1 MTYSCLDEIWTQG
14 AQYRSC
20 TLNASRWETK
30 LGQAPTGNWKS
41 VGIRAECV
49 NRHLA
54 ELAAGSPSREKYS
67 TLDETSLRTLLDS
80 TVNLDERRLI
90 HSAIRDLRQREI
102 EEMEAAL
109 ASKRF
114 RPAHQ
119 HLHDD
124 KENQH
129 RADTLDLLS
138 GKLQAIQDIEE
149 LTKLLRGASEYE
161 ERKLIRAAIRQ
172 LRDKELQSA
181 MERVKGTNQQAKAE
195 SGEMHSSLAR
205 VDLDRDRLGERER
218 ERIKLQIREL
228 RSQQK
233 QSRELHRAGSSTGM
247 TLVMDTVGK
256 GEPAGPAAAHRCLES
271 GTSDFNGIVTQCQQQ
286 DSFELSQEFAPFRA
300 RLDSGASERS
310 VESFSRAQ
318 LDFETP
324 DHSVGSIPRARLDS
338 GTSERSVGSASRV
351 QLDSGASEQSVG
363 SAPRARLDSG
373 ASEWS
378 VGSVPRARLDSGAS
392 ERSVGSA
399 PRARLDSGAS
409 ERSVG
414 SAPRA
419 RLDSGASER
428 SVGSAS
434 SSRLDSGT
442 SEWSLGSAVRALLD
456 STASE
461 QSVLSTQRA
470 QYHSGSSEGSTGSQ
484 VQQRDRLDCG
494 MSDTGLGPWQRLGSG
509 SSISSQGLLES
520 HRDLSSCISSL
531 DKDLQEVPMKA
542 KSSSASSDPEP
553 ESNSHR
559 APRPI
564 YEPSDESSITDTA
577 HDQPD
582 GVVYSRSVHASCNGL
597 VNGSSKTRED
607 TKEQKTI
614 RTREMPQSLFCTT
627 KPTDAA
633 AYQSSQ
639 TIKASCPSIR
649 PGDQKDA
656 AALSIGRA
664 NSVRDRVRKFTEGS
678 SGQTAQ
684 ARSFSV
690 RNPAT
695 ASIMRGQ
702 MPISTVTRRFEE
714 PGLKEQS
721 ESPGKGKSMLGHT
734 STGPEGVGRS
744 HEERPSSSVS
754 SSSTSESPGSLLHRR
769 VGIKK
774 GSSTRPHVPAP
785 QRAPSS
791 QLQSRGGGASEQPES
806 RGPAPAGSD
815 ESSTLDQAVESSAAS
830 DTSGDIT
837 THSQG
842 EGDSN
847 MKTFLT
853 IEIKEGRTIPGGSMA
868 SRLATSTVGN
878 RSELTL
884 GLRPTPFKISSS
896 GISSSSTFKMENEP
910 AVAMEPVFVA
920 APSVRAATETSSVP
934 NGSSEVQPRLKERSG
949 KVTTEELAAIE
960 DEEVLDK
967 MLDQT
972 KDFDERKMIRAAMR
986 ELRQRKR
993 DQRERERESRLQELR
1008 QQREEQ
1014 PQKGRRPGGA
1024 GEVVV
1029 KKVEKSAD
1037 GSSLHQVTKTD
1048 RFAQSNDG
1056 RQSSRSTVMEAN
1068 YVQKSDKGTVQ
1079 TKSYSY
1085 ASSSSMKVGSVFDR
1099 EDTSAQE
1106 RRQAERRKEL
1116 MRAQTLPKTS
1126 AAQSRRAMIEKLEK
1140 ESGGPAN
1147 TAVARVQRSTSFGV
1161 PNANSIKQMLLD
1173 WCRAKTRSYENVDI
1187 QNFSS
1192 SWSDGMAFCALVHN
1206 FFPEAFDYSAL
1217 SPSNRRHN
1225 FEVAFSTAEAFANC
1239 MPLLE
1244 VEDMMIMGKKP
1255 DPKCVF
1261 TYVQSL
1267 VNHLRRI
1274 EMTQRAYSDL

>member
-1 MTYSCLDEIWTQG
+1 
-14 AQYRSC
+14 
-20 TLNASRWETK
+20 
-30 LGQAPTGNWKS
+30 
-41 VGIRAECV
+41 
-49 NRHLA
+49 
-54 ELAAGSPSREKYS
+54 
-67 TLDETSLRTLLDS
+67 
-80 TVNLDERRLI
+80 
-90 HSAIRDLRQREI
+90 
-102 EEMEAAL
+102 MEAAL

-627 KPTDAA
+627 KPTA
-633 AYQSSQ
+633 
-639 TIKASCPSIR
+639 
-649 PGDQKDA
+649 GDQKDA

-1225 FEVAFSTAEAFANC
+1225 FEVAFSTAEKLVDC
-1239 MPLLE
+1239 PQLLD
-1244 VEDMMIMGKKP
+1244 VEDMVRMREP
-1255 DPKCVF
+1255 DWKCVY
-1261 TYVQSL
+1261 TYLQEFYKGLVQKGL
-1267 VNHLRRI
+1267 VKTKN
-1274 EMTQRAYSDL
+1274 S